1 MGKSLTA
8 QPRGTF
14 RNLAAFEQSGAFPED
29 GETPSKL
36 LKGDGT
42 ESQLSFTATKVF
54 VDEVE
59 VETVE
64 GAQAKADAAQA
75 AAEATASA
83 DATAKAAAAQA
94 AAEATA
100 AADATTKANAAQAA
114 SARVIEPKVVDFT
127 AIVGGRYV
135 TSGGL
140 LVADPTTRPDGS
152 PLVEND
158 SYEVWIG
165 DGTVQFDG
173 VGLAYAASRFSILRR
188 YDGSGWGHAVPTL
201 SDNLKLAGY
210 TEGVVAIGNSGS
222 SQTLSVALGTFQ
234 TVTLTA
240 NCTFTMPPAVA
251 GKSFV
256 LKVMTGTG
264 GNTASFIGVRWP
276 ENTAPVITAVSG
288 RYDLISF
295 LADGSAWSGSA
306 VQNFQ

>member
-14 RNLAAFEQSGAFPED
+14 GNLAAYEQSGAFPED
-29 GETPSKL
+29 GETPAKL

-42 ESQLSFTATKVF
+42 ESPLSFTATKVF
-54 VDEVE
+54 ANEVE
-59 VETVE
+59 VETDE

-83 DATAKAAAAQA
+83 DATAKA
-94 AAEATA
+94 
-100 AADATTKANAAQAA
+100 DAAQAA

-140 LVADPTTRPDGS
+140 LVADPTTRPDAS
-152 PLVEND
+152 PLEEND

-165 DGTVQFDG
+165 DGTVQFNG
-173 VGLAYAASRFSILRR
+173 VGIAYAASRFSILRR
-188 YDGSGWGHAVPTL
+188 WTGSDWGHAEPRL
-201 SDNLKLAGY
+201 SDNLRLAGY

-222 SQTLSVALGTFQ
+222 SLTLSIATGTFQ

-240 NCTFTMPPAVA
+240 NCTFTMPPATA

-276 ENTAPVITAVSG
+276 ENTAPVITSVSG

-295 LADGSAWSGSA
+295 IADGSAWSGSA